1 MGLNL
6 KQVFLGGAFLGVVA
20 IIGCNPRSAESHLQD
35 QTGFGEE
42 KTFQGTWPE
51 SFGWG
56 RTANQNEI
64 DSLSIAI
71 PPSGKGLPD
80 GEGLALRGKS
90 IYLQKC
96 AACHGQTGKEGPQDV
111 LAATDSLFSDKSRAE
126 RAIGN
131 YWPYATTVFDYIRRA
146 MPSNAPGSLSNQEA
160 YDLTAWLLYQNELID
175 EDFILDAQTL
185 PGIVMPA
192 KIHFVNDN
200 RTSGPNPTY

>member
-1 MGLNL
+1 MQGNTTGWNRMGLNL

-20 IIGCNPRSAESHLQD
+20 IVGCNPRSAESHLQD
-35 QTGFGEE
+35 QTAFGEE
-42 KTFQGTWPE
+42 KPSQETWPE

-96 AACHGQTGKEGPQDV
+96 AACHG
-111 LAATDSLFSDKSRAE
+111 
-126 RAIGN
+126 
-131 YWPYATTVFDYIRRA
+131 
-146 MPSNAPGSLSNQEA
+146 
-160 YDLTAWLLYQNELID
+160 
-175 EDFILDAQTL
+175 
-185 PGIVMPA
+185 
-192 KIHFVNDN
+192 
-200 RTSGPNPTY
+200 

>member
-6 KQVFLGGAFLGVVA
+6 KQVFLGGAFFGVVA
-20 IIGCNPRSAESHLQD
+20 IVGCNPRSAESHLQD

-42 KTFQGTWPE
+42 KPSQETWPE
-51 SFGWG
+51 SFEWG

-96 AACHGQTGKEGPQDV
+96 AACHGLTGREGPEDV
-111 LAATDSLFSDKSRAE
+111 LVATGSLFSDKPGGE
-126 RAIGN
+126 RGIGN

-146 MPSNAPGSLSNQEA
+146 MPSNAPGSLSNQEV